1 MRRSLLLLAL
11 ASLVYGGCQCSDPD
25 GVKPPWTN
33 NPGGMD
39 GGGTD
44 GGGGGG
50 GGGDGG
56 GGTPFDP
63 DAGTTVGVPPGNFKL
78 DGGGLPGT
86 GGENVQTDPDG
97 NIILGGGRTELSF
110 AWIANNDRNTVS
122 KYDTRPFTLSDGGVI
137 LREVGRYHAAIPID
151 GRAKSDGGIGYP
163 NGLRGNEGHNPSR
176 TAVDLF
182 GDVWVANRASNIQGS
197 VTKIANNKNFCQERN
212 GIPGIQTSEDKN
224 NDGIISTNPAD
235 GEMIIPSTDT
245 QSTAWTDPT
254 TYDECILFSTPV
266 GPPGTGTIKARAMA
280 ISEGIEGSAGDVWV
294 GVHNDASI
302 IKLDPVTGQQ
312 VPVNT
317 AGQLKIPLPFGP
329 YGAAI
334 DSQQRLWVVSSSLGR
349 ARLALINTFT
359 GTVVLDNISPP
370 GTSGAYGIAVDGKDR
385 VWVAG
390 WTSGPKAF
398 RYTHPQGMGT
408 TLGTWQEFDFT
419 NAVSQINTKLKRP
432 RGIAADDQGFVW
444 MSSDVNSANGSAS
457 QIIAFSGD
465 DGGVKGFA
473 YPGSG
478 SDGGVADGGVAFID
492 ATIPRTNPVQPNETF
507 EAIGVGL
514 DTDGHVLMNNRSGNA
529 VRIHRDTGEILR
541 TGQQGAGL
549 YTYSDF
555 TGYQLRN
562 FTAPQGTYRQ
572 TFSSEDC
579 GIDTIWRFVSWDATV
594 PPKTSIQLF
603 VTSANDLNDL
613 NNPAL
618 RKGPFTTSPA
628 DLRTAGVAKGR
639 YLRVEFVLKSDDRQN
654 QVSPKLK
661 SFDVNYECELIIQ

>member
-1 MRRSLLLLAL
+1 MRRSLFLLAL
-11 ASLVYGGCQCSDPD
+11 ASLIYGGCQCSDPD
-25 GVKPPWTN
+25 GVKPPWDN
-33 NPGGMD
+33 NSGSTD
-39 GGGTD
+39 GGGRD

-50 GGGDGG
+50 GRDGG
-56 GGTPFDP
+56 GLPFDP
-63 DAGTTVGVPPGNFKL
+63 DAGSTVGVPPGGFRL
-78 DGGGLPGT
+78 DGGSGGDGGTGGLPAPA
-86 GGENVQTDPDG
+86 GENVQLDPEG

-110 AWIANNDRNTVS
+110 AWIANNDNNTVS
-122 KYDTRPFTLSDGGVI
+122 KYDTRPFTLSDGGLI

-151 GRAKSDGGIGYP
+151 GRARPDGGVGYP

-182 GDVWVANRASNIQGS
+182 GDVWVANRAANIQGS
-197 VTKIANNKNFCQERN
+197 VTKIANNKAFCQERN

-224 NDGIISTNPAD
+224 GDGKISTVAAD
-235 GEMIIPSTDT
+235 GEMIIPSTD
-245 QSTAWTDPT
+245 SASAAWADPSK
-254 TYDECILFSTPV
+254 YDECLLFSTPV

-294 GVHNDASI
+294 GVHNDQSI

-334 DSQQRLWVVSSSLGR
+334 DSQQRLWVVSSALGK

-359 GTVVLDNISPP
+359 GTVVHDNISPP
-370 GTSGAYGIAVDGKDR
+370 GTSGSYGVAVDGKDR

-390 WTSGPKAF
+390 WTAGPKAF
-398 RYTHPQGMGT
+398 RYTHPAGVGS
-408 TLGTWQEFDFT
+408 TLGTWQEFDFSA
-419 NAVSQINTKLKRP
+419 AVSQIGTKLKRP
-432 RGIAADDQGFVW
+432 RGIAADDQGFIW

-457 QIIAFSGD
+457 QIIAFNGD
-465 DGGVKGFA
+465 TGAIKKFN
-473 YPGSG
+473 YPGAPAPV
-478 SDGGVADGGVAFID
+478 DFID
-492 ATIPRTNPVQPNETF
+492 ATIPRTSPVQPNETF

-529 VRIHRDTGEILR
+529 VRIHRDTGVILR
-541 TGQQGAGL
+541 TAQQNAGL

-562 FTAPQGTYRQ
+562 FTAPQGTFRQ
-572 TFSSEDC
+572 TFQSNEC
-579 GIDTIWRFVSWDATV
+579 GVDTIWKYLVWDATV
-594 PPKTSIQLF
+594 PPKTSIQAF
-603 VTSANDLNDL
+603 VTVANDLAEL
-613 NNPAL
+613 TNPAL
-618 RKGPFTTSPA
+618 RKGPFTSSPA
-628 DLRTAGVAKGR
+628 DLRAAGVPKGR

-661 SFDVNYECELIIQ
+661 SFDVNYECEIIIQ